1 MDELSEL
8 KTKLDQLKSQMTSDV
23 QAQADQSKPQLS
35 EVWIKL
41 NDVVS
46 HLSPEQIAYINS
58 NKELVHKNT
67 ELNGVFNEWLF
78 EKYKNEFTK
87 IPQFEA
93 IAREYVIS
101 VEKASQEYIESAKN
115 MMTENEQLRSELDEL
130 RRKLAESQKNTQS
143 ANNNANEVLL

>member
-46 HLSPEQIAYINS
+46 HLSPEQVAYINS
-58 NKELVHKNT
+58 NKELVHKKT

-93 IAREYVIS
+93 IAREYVTS

>member
-58 NKELVHKNT
+58 NKELVHKKT

-93 IAREYVIS
+93 IAREYVVS
-101 VEKASQEYIESAKN
+101 VEKASQEYIESTKN

>member
-58 NKELVHKNT
+58 NKELVHKKT

-93 IAREYVIS
+93 IAREYVVS

>member
-8 KTKLDQLKSQMTSDV
+8 RTKLDQLKSQMSGDSV
-23 QAQADQSKPQLS
+23 QGVQSAQKVS
-35 EVWIKL
+35 EVWVKL

-58 NKELVHKNT
+58 NKELISKKA

-78 EKYKNEFTK
+78 EKYKNEFTQ

-93 IAREYVIS
+93 IAREYVGF
-101 VEKASQEYIESAKN
+101 VEKASHEYIESAKTV
-115 MMTENEQLRSELDEL
+115 MTENEQLRSELEEL
-130 RRKLAESQKNTQS
+130 KKKLAETQIS
-143 ANNNANEVLL
+143 RRDPIDEVLL

>member
-58 NKELVHKNT
+58 NKELVHKKT